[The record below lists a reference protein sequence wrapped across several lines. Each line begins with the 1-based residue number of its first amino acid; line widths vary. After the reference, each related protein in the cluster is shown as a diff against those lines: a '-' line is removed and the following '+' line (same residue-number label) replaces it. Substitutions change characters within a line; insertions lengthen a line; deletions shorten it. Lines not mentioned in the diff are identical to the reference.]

1 MPNVDP
7 AVLNQSISIP
17 RSLYRDLLRECAEV
31 LREDIAACMN
41 CDWGAGST
49 GYTYDNEETCGVC
62 APLRDLLKRVE
73 AVI

>member
-31 LREDIAACMN
+31 LREDIAACMK
-41 CDWGAGST
+41 CDWGAGSA
-49 GYTYDNEETCGVC
+49 GYTYDGEEVCGVC
-62 APLRDLLKRVE
+62 APLRDLLKRVD
-73 AVI
+73 AVS